1 MTVEEFRKAMA
12 ENTEWDLVKAPL
24 QGFVDC
30 FEGARIKGFLKAG
43 GVYEPGTVKKTK
55 FMKAAF
61 DLGRRI

>member
-1 MTVEEFRKAMA
+1 MDWE
-12 ENTEWDLVKAPL
+12 LVTAPL

-30 FEGARIKGFLKAG
+30 WDGANIKGFLKAG